1 MKIAVLGAGKMG
13 AWLASQLAS
22 EHALAVYDRDPAR
35 ARAVKGVR
43 ALDRLEEI
51 SAFEPELLVNA
62 VPLVATLAA
71 FDAVAPHLPKACIV
85 ADMASVK
92 GDIPTWYRKSGRRF
106 ASVHPMF
113 GPTFANLDALKRE
126 NAILIRESDPE
137 VKALFRRLFER
148 FGLTIFEYTF
158 AEHDRMM
165 AYSLATPF
173 ACTMAFAACI
183 DQSVVP
189 GTTFAKHLAIAR
201 GLLSE
206 DDDLV
211 VHILINAQAQEQIG
225 KLAKNLET
233 LRRQIEQRDEEG
245 VKALLAALRRN
256 VS

>member
-1 MKIAVLGAGKMG
+1 MRIAVIGAGKMG
-13 AWLASQLAS
+13 AWLAGELAH

-35 ARAVKGVR
+35 ARAVNGTR
-43 ALDRLEEI
+43 ALERLEDLA
-51 SAFEPELLVNA
+51 AFEPELAVNA
-62 VPLVATLAA
+62 VPLAATLPAFEAMAA
-71 FDAVAPHLPKACIV
+71 HLPERCIV
-85 ADMASVK
+85 ADLASVK
-92 GDIPTWYRKSGRRF
+92 GDIPAWYRKSGRRF

-126 NAILIRESDPE
+126 NAILIQESDPE

-211 VHILINAQAQEQIG
+211 VHILMNAQAQQQIG
-225 KLAKNLET
+225 KLARNLET
-233 LRRQIEQRDEEG
+233 LRRQIEQRDESG
-245 VKALLAALRRN
+245 VKALLAELRRN

>member
-1 MKIAVLGAGKMG
+1 MRIAVIGAGKMG
-13 AWLASQLAS
+13 AWLAGQLS
-22 EHALAVYDRDPAR
+22 PEHALALYDRDAGR
-35 ARAVKGVR
+35 ARAVPGVR
-43 ALDRLEEI
+43 ALERLEELR
-51 SAFEPELLVNA
+51 AFEPELLVNA

-71 FDAVAPHLPKACIV
+71 FDEVLPFLPRGCV
-85 ADMASVK
+85 LADIASVK
-92 GDIPTWYRKSGRRF
+92 GDIPAWYEKSGFRF

-113 GPTFANLDALKRE
+113 GPTFANLDALRRE
-126 NAILIRESDPE
+126 NAILIRESDP
-137 VKALFRRLFER
+137 VAIALFRRLFER
-148 FGLTIFEYTF
+148 LGLTLFEYSF

-183 DQSVVP
+183 HQRVVP

-225 KLAKNLET
+225 NLAANLET
-233 LRRQIEQRDEEG
+233 LRRQIEARDEAG
-245 VKALLAALRRN
+245 VKALLETLRRN

>member
-1 MKIAVLGAGKMG
+1 MGAGKIG
-13 AWLASQLAS
+13 AWLAGQLAA
-22 EHALAVYDRDPAR
+22 EHALVVYDRDPAR
-35 ARAVKGVR
+35 ARAVKGAR
-43 ALDRLEEI
+43 AIERLEELPD
-51 SAFEPELLVNA
+51 FRPELLVNA

-71 FDAVAPHLPKACIV
+71 FEAVKPHLPRSCIV

-92 GDIPTWYRKSGRRF
+92 GDIPAWYRQSGLRF

-126 NAILIRESDPE
+126 NAILIQESDPE
-137 VKALFRRLFER
+137 AKALFRRLFER
-148 FGLTIFEYTF
+148 FGLTIFEYSF

-211 VHILINAQAQEQIG
+211 VHILINAQAQAQIG
-225 KLAKNLET
+225 KLAANLET
-233 LRRQIEQRDEEG
+233 LRRQIEQRDADG
-245 VKALLAALRRN
+245 VKALLADLRRN

>member
-1 MKIAVLGAGKMG
+1 VRIAILGAGKMG
-13 AWLASQLAS
+13 AWLASALAA
-22 EHALAVYDRDPAR
+22 EHVIAVYDRDPAR
-35 ARAVKGVR
+35 ARTVKGAR
-43 ALDRLEEI
+43 ALGRLEDV
-51 SAFEPELLVNA
+51 SRFEPDLLVNA
-62 VPLVATLAA
+62 VPLVATIAA
-71 FDAVAPHLPKACIV
+71 FEEVAPHLPRSCIV
-85 ADMASVK
+85 ADMASIK
-92 GDIPTWYRKSGRRF
+92 GDIPAWYRRSGLRF

-137 VKALFRRLFER
+137 TKALFRRLFEG
-148 FGLTIFEYTF
+148 FGLTLFEYSF

-173 ACTMAFAACI
+173 ACTMAFAAGI

-206 DDDLV
+206 DDELV

-233 LRRQIEQRDEEG
+233 LRRQIEQRDEAG
-245 VKALLAALRRN
+245 VQSLLASLRRN